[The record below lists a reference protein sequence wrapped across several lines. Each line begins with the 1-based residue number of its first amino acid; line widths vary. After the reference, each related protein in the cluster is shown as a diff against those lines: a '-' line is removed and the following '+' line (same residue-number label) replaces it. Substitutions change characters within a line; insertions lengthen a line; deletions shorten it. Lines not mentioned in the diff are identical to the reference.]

1 MDYANITNTLQ
12 SFVVTTFY
20 YIIRLLLS
28 PLLLCHIRAIRIR
41 FDQILLDFLRPFGSE
56 QSSSAARQ
64 RTPSISR
71 PSGPYNFLNR
81 FSCRSALPLLQSVA
95 TKRMQGAQAIKPHC
109 PKHKKMLVS
118 SRQPALSLS
127 RLN

>member
-41 FDQILLDFLRPFGSE
+41 FDQILLDFLRPFGSKRAKLE
-56 QSSSAARQ
+56 RCPIGHSIQF
-64 RTPSISR
+64 RT
-71 PSGPYNFLNR
+71 F
-81 FSCRSALPLLQSVA
+81 RSL
-95 TKRMQGAQAIKPHC
+95 
-109 PKHKKMLVS
+109 
-118 SRQPALSLS
+118 
-127 RLN
+127 